1 MCIRDRAIG
10 RFLLKSISSHKVL
23 SLLLATKRPILE
35 KDELHDF
42 ANDFV
47 KSSCPCD
54 LLPEMCIRD
63 RYERMSAYNKRIF
76 LVFKALIGLSLIHI

>member
-1 MCIRDRAIG
+1 MVRADVALLSSANLLFFESKAIG
-10 RFLLKSISSHKVL
+10 RSLLKSISSHKVL
-23 SLLLATKRPILE
+23 SLLLSTKRPILE

-54 LLPEMCIRD
+54 LLPAQWIVKP
-63 RYERMSAYNKRIF
+63 SFVILPSQSK
-76 LVFKALIGLSLIHI
+76 L